1 MRRRGRTRKW
11 GDFLKKTA
19 NVQLN
24 QWESTDRILRT
35 DFNADNEK
43 IDAAIGGMQAAM
55 RVVKLLDVTTELAA
69 TQIDLDVSGIDLTAY
84 QELWLYLRYGI
95 DTEVGYIQMRLNG
108 INEGYTSSSS
118 SYSHCYSVNLDNQRG
133 IKKITMELG
142 TGVYVEYLAPV
153 APSAMQTINLLGF
166 TKAGYNIAANFSV
179 GTNLQICGVRR

>member
-1 MRRRGRTRKW
+1 M
-11 GDFLKKTA
+11 KKTA

-24 QWESTDRILRT
+24 QWDPEDRILRT

-43 IDAAIGGMQAAM
+43 IDAAIGGIQAAM

-133 IKKITMELG
+133 IKKSRWSWVRGSMWNTWRLLRPARCRPLIYWASRRRGIT
-142 TGVYVEYLAPV
+142 
-153 APSAMQTINLLGF
+153 
-166 TKAGYNIAANFSV
+166 
-179 GTNLQICGVRR
+179 